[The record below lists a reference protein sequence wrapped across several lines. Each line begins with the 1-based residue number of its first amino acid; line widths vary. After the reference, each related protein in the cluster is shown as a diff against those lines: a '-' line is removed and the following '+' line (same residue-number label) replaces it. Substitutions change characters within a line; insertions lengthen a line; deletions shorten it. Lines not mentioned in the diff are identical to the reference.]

1 MIRTTLNWT
10 VKNLK
15 SMYDGKHTLQMDHVI
30 QRQSGQWDG
39 DRLKKSLLIHSI
51 FANYPVPPVYCLK
64 EAISEKDYSYSI
76 LDGKQRLTTI
86 FDYIDGRYPL
96 DTETPSVTIDDTVYE
111 LGGKYFTDLDTE
123 CQQEL
128 LRFKFTIYGFE
139 DADDDLIEEIFFRLN
154 NSTPLSKPQ
163 KAMPLCGVENAKF
176 IKSILSDRFFSE
188 ICQFSALQRRK
199 SDDMCTLLQAMM
211 LLDNRYEGYEFSS
224 ISADEIMRYAASI
237 KNNYSEEQKNRLYD
251 IIDYL
256 EKVFP
261 EKDKL
266 LKKINIPI
274 VMLAADTAMGDSY
287 DSVKNL
293 YRVGPMYFRQW
304 FSYFFTECYEEYKQ
318 YCSSGSIK
326 KEKTLKRIEIMEAS
340 LVGYFELEEADKA
353 EQEPSLPKEDA
364 PADESALTE
373 ECVSAGES
381 VLANENVSVDESVLA
396 DEDASADESAPTK
409 EDSSPKEPTLPDAS
423 EPSID
428 AGLAESN
435 PTANE
440 TENAV
445 IEENADSSKDTGYA
459 SVAEDAASYT
469 ASDQTAYSKTSEVEE
484 PPEEFTQDTE

>member
-1 MIRTTLNWT
+1 MIKTTLNWT

-51 FANYPVPPVYCLK
+51 LANYPVPPVYCLK
-64 EAISEKDYSYSI
+64 EPISEKDYSYSI

-86 FDYIDGRYPL
+86 FDFIDGRYPL
-96 DTETPSVTIDDTVYE
+96 DTETPSVTIEDAVYE
-111 LGGKYFTDLDTE
+111 LGGKYFTDLDIE

-199 SDDMCTLLQAMM
+199 SDDMCTLLQGMM
-211 LLDNRYEGYEFSS
+211 LLDNRYEGYEFTS

-261 EKDKL
+261 EKDKM

-274 VMLAADTAMGDSY
+274 VMLAADTAMGEGY
-287 DSVKNL
+287 DSLKNL

-304 FSYFFTECYEEYKQ
+304 FSYFFDECYEDYKQ

-340 LVGYFELEEADKA
+340 LVSYFELEGTDKTEET
-353 EQEPSLPKEDA
+353 EQDTSLSREDA
-364 PADESALTE
+364 SPAEESALT
-373 ECVSAGES
+373 
-381 VLANENVSVDESVLA
+381 D
-396 DEDASADESAPTK
+396 
-409 EDSSPKEPTLPDAS
+409 DSTPLT
-423 EPSID
+423 D
-428 AGLAESN
+428 AGLTEIDPPAD
-435 PTANE
+435 E
-440 TENAV
+440 TESAA
-445 IEENADSSKDTGYA
+445 IEENAGYA
-459 SVAEDAASYT
+459 SVAEETASYT
-469 ASDQTAYSKTSEVEE
+469 APEQTGVSETEAAEE
-484 PPEEFTQDTE
+484 PPDGPIQDTQ

>member
-1 MIRTTLNWT
+1 MIKTTLSWT
-10 VKNLK
+10 IKNLK

-86 FDYIDGRYPL
+86 FDFIDGRYPL

-111 LGGKYFTDLDTE
+111 LGGKYFTDLDIE

-211 LLDNRYEGYEFSS
+211 LLDNRYEGYEFTS

-251 IIDYL
+251 LIDYL

-261 EKDKL
+261 EKDKM

-274 VMLAADTAMGDSY
+274 VMLAADTAMGDGY
-287 DSVKNL
+287 DPVKNV

-304 FSYFFTECYEEYKQ
+304 FSYFFAECYEEYKQ

-326 KEKTLKRIEIMEAS
+326 KEKTLKRVEIMEAS
-340 LVGYFELEEADKA
+340 LVGYFELEETDNA
-353 EQEPSLPKEDA
+353 EQDTALSKEDV
-364 PADESALTE
+364 PVDESALTE
-373 ECVSAGES
+373 G
-381 VLANENVSVDESVLA
+381 
-396 DEDASADESAPTK
+396 
-409 EDSSPKEPTLPDAS
+409 DSSPEEAAPTDDSTPLT
-423 EPSID
+423 D
-428 AGLAESN
+428 AGLTESE
-435 PTANE
+435 PPADEADSAT
-440 TENAV
+440 
-445 IEENADSSKDTGYA
+445 IEEIAGLASASEDT
-459 SVAEDAASYT
+459 ASYT
-469 ASDQTAYSKTSEVEE
+469 ASEQTEFSEKTEAEE
-484 PPEEFTQDTE
+484 PPEGSIQDTE

>member
-1 MIRTTLNWT
+1 MIKTTLNWT

-15 SMYDGKHTLQMDHVI
+15 TMNDDKHTLDFCHPI

-39 DRLKKSLLIHSI
+39 DRLKKSLLIHSML
-51 FANYPVPPVYCLK
+51 ANYPVPPIYCLK
-64 EAISEKDYSYSI
+64 EAISEKEYSYSI

-96 DTETPSVTIDDTVYE
+96 DADTPSVVIDDVSYE
-111 LGGKYFTDLDTE
+111 LGGKYFTDLDLE

-163 KAMPLCGVENAKF
+163 KSMALTGVHNATF

-199 SDDMCTLLQAMM
+199 SDDLCALLQAMM
-211 LLDNRYEGYEFSS
+211 LLDNRYMGYEFSS
-224 ISADEIMRYAASI
+224 ISAEETMRYASHI
-237 KNNYSEEQKNRLYD
+237 KNNYSDAQKERLYD

-256 EKVFP
+256 EKAFP
-261 EKDKL
+261 EKDKM

-274 VMLAADTAMGDSY
+274 VMLVADSAMGGDY
-287 DSVKNL
+287 DSIKNI

-304 FSYFFTECYEEYKQ
+304 FSYFFNECYEEYKQ

-340 LVGYFELEEADKA
+340 LMDYFELRET
-353 EQEPSLPKEDA
+353 
-364 PADESALTE
+364 SALQE
-373 ECVSAGES
+373 EPAF
-381 VLANENVSVDESVLA
+381 
-396 DEDASADESAPTK
+396 
-409 EDSSPKEPTLPDAS
+409 
-423 EPSID
+423 
-428 AGLAESN
+428 
-435 PTANE
+435 
-440 TENAV
+440 
-445 IEENADSSKDTGYA
+445 A
-459 SVAEDAASYT
+459 SVAEDSASYT
-469 ASDQTAYSKTSEVEE
+469 ASNQTESDDATEDAKPPGNVKTE
-484 PPEEFTQDTE
+484 

>member
-15 SMYDGKHTLQMDHVI
+15 SMYDGKHTLQMDHPI
-30 QRQSGQWDG
+30 QRQNLQWLD
-39 DRLKKSLLIHSI
+39 DRLKRSLLIHSI
-51 FANYPVPPVYCLK
+51 LANYPVPPVYCLK

-86 FDYIDGRYPL
+86 FDFIDGRYPL

-224 ISADEIMRYAASI
+224 ISADEIMMYAASI

-274 VMLAADTAMGDSY
+274 VMLAADTAMGDGY

-304 FSYFFTECYEEYKQ
+304 FSYFFAECYEEYKQ

-340 LVGYFELEEADKA
+340 LVGYFELEETDKA
-353 EQEPSLPKEDA
+353 EQDTALPKEDA
-364 PADESALTE
+364 PADGSALTE
-373 ECVSAGES
+373 ESVSA
-381 VLANENVSVDESVLA
+381 DESVLA
-396 DEDASADESAPTK
+396 DENASVDESALADKEASADESALT
-409 EDSSPKEPTLPDAS
+409 EDNSSTAESALSDDS
-423 EPSID
+423 EPSAD
-428 AGLAESN
+428 SGLAGSDS
-435 PTANE
+435 TANE
-440 TENAV
+440 TKNAV
-445 IEENADSSKDTGYA
+445 IEENAGYA
-459 SVAEDAASYT
+459 SVAEDTASYT
-469 ASDQTAYSKTSEVEE
+469 ASDQTEYSEMSEVEE
-484 PPEEFTQDTE
+484 PPEELTKDTE

>member
-1 MIRTTLNWT
+1 MIKTTLNWT

-51 FANYPVPPVYCLK
+51 LANYPVPPVYCLK
-64 EAISEKDYSYSI
+64 EAISEKNYSYSI

-86 FDYIDGRYPL
+86 FDFIDGRYPL

-111 LGGKYFTDLDTE
+111 LGGKYFTDLDIE

-199 SDDMCTLLQAMM
+199 SDDMCTLLQGMM
-211 LLDNRYEGYEFSS
+211 LLDNRYEGYEFTS

-261 EKDKL
+261 EKDKM

-274 VMLAADTAMGDSY
+274 VILAADTAMGECY
-287 DSVKNL
+287 DSLKNL

-304 FSYFFTECYEEYKQ
+304 FSYFFAECYEEYKQ

-340 LVGYFELEEADKA
+340 LAGYFELKETNTAEETKQDTPLSEDDTSPA
-353 EQEPSLPKEDA
+353 EEPALTDDNNPSTDA
-364 PADESALTE
+364 GLTKNDHPADETE
-373 ECVSAGES
+373 STAIGD
-381 VLANENVSVDESVLA
+381 NTDY
-396 DEDASADESAPTK
+396 ASAS
-409 EDSSPKEPTLPDAS
+409 EDT
-423 EPSID
+423 
-428 AGLAESN
+428 
-435 PTANE
+435 
-440 TENAV
+440 
-445 IEENADSSKDTGYA
+445 
-459 SVAEDAASYT
+459 ASYT
-469 ASDQTAYSKTSEVEE
+469 APDQSNVGETDEAKE
-484 PPEEFTQDTE
+484 PPDEPIQDTQ

>member
-1 MIRTTLNWT
+1 MIKTTLNWT

-51 FANYPVPPVYCLK
+51 FANYPVPPIYCLK

-111 LGGKYFTDLDTE
+111 LGGKYFTDLDIE

-261 EKDKL
+261 EKDKM

-274 VMLAADTAMGDSY
+274 VMLAADTAMGDGY
-287 DSVKNL
+287 DPVKNL

-304 FSYFFTECYEEYKQ
+304 FSYFFAECYEEYKQ

-353 EQEPSLPKEDA
+353 EQEPSLSKEDA
-364 PADESALTE
+364 PADESAVTE
-373 ECVSAGES
+373 EAVST
-381 VLANENVSVDESVLA
+381 DESS
-396 DEDASADESAPTK
+396 SAEG
-409 EDSSPKEPTLPDAS
+409 DSSPAESTPSDDS
-423 EPSID
+423 EPSMD
-428 AGLAESN
+428 AGLEESD
-435 PTANE
+435 PPANE
-440 TENAV
+440 ADNAAIAENS
-445 IEENADSSKDTGYA
+445 DSSKDAGYA
-459 SVAEDAASYT
+459 SASEDVASNT
-469 ASDQTAYSKTSEVEE
+469 ASDQTEYSETSEVEE
-484 PPEEFTQDTE
+484 PPEEPTQDTE

>member
-15 SMYDGKHTLQMDHVI
+15 SMYDGKHTLQMDHPI
-30 QRQSGQWDG
+30 QRQNLQWLD
-39 DRLKKSLLIHSI
+39 DRLKRSLLIHSI
-51 FANYPVPPVYCLK
+51 LANYPVPPVYCLK

-76 LDGKQRLTTI
+76 LDGKQRLTTT
-86 FDYIDGRYPL
+86 FDFIDGRYPL

-111 LGGKYFTDLDTE
+111 LGGKYFTDLDVE

-211 LLDNRYEGYEFSS
+211 LLDNKYEGYEFSS

-261 EKDKL
+261 EKDKM

-274 VMLAADTAMGDSY
+274 VMLAADTAMGDGY
-287 DSVKNL
+287 DSLKNL

-304 FSYFFTECYEEYKQ
+304 FSYFFSECYEEYKL

-340 LVGYFELEEADKA
+340 LVKYFELEETGEA
-353 EQEPSLPKEDA
+353 EQDTALSKEDA
-364 PADESALTE
+364 PADES
-373 ECVSAGES
+373 
-381 VLANENVSVDESVLA
+381 VLA
-396 DEDASADESAPTK
+396 DEDSPVDESALTK
-409 EDSSPKEPTLPDAS
+409 EDASLGEAAPTDDSTPLT
-423 EPSID
+423 D
-428 AGLAESN
+428 AGLTESD
-435 PTANE
+435 PPADE
-440 TENAV
+440 TESAAIGDNVGCASAS
-445 IEENADSSKDTGYA
+445 EDT
-459 SVAEDAASYT
+459 ASYT
-469 ASDQTAYSKTSEVEE
+469 ASEQTEFSEKAEVEE
-484 PPEEFTQDTE
+484 PPEESIQDTE

>member
-1 MIRTTLNWT
+1 MIKTTLNWT

-15 SMYDGKHTLQMDHVI
+15 TMNDDKHTLDFCHPI

-39 DRLKKSLLIHSI
+39 DRLKKSLLIHSML
-51 FANYPVPPVYCLK
+51 ANYPVPPIYCLK
-64 EAISEKDYSYSI
+64 EAISEKEYSYSI

-96 DTETPSVTIDDTVYE
+96 DADTPSVVIDDVSYE
-111 LGGKYFTDLDTE
+111 LGGKYFTDLDLE

-163 KAMPLCGVENAKF
+163 KSMALTGVHNATF

-199 SDDMCTLLQAMM
+199 SDDLCALLQAMM
-211 LLDNRYEGYEFSS
+211 LLDNRYMGYEFSS
-224 ISADEIMRYAASI
+224 ISAEETMRYASHI
-237 KNNYSEEQKNRLYD
+237 KNNYSDAQKERLYD

-256 EKVFP
+256 EKAFP
-261 EKDKL
+261 EKDKM

-274 VMLAADTAMGDSY
+274 VMLVADSAMGGDY
-287 DSVKNL
+287 DSIKNI

-304 FSYFFTECYEEYKQ
+304 FSYFFNECYEEYKQ

-340 LVGYFELEEADKA
+340 LMDYFELRETAALQEE
-353 EQEPSLPKEDA
+353 
-364 PADESALTE
+364 PAF
-373 ECVSAGES
+373 
-381 VLANENVSVDESVLA
+381 
-396 DEDASADESAPTK
+396 
-409 EDSSPKEPTLPDAS
+409 
-423 EPSID
+423 
-428 AGLAESN
+428 
-435 PTANE
+435 
-440 TENAV
+440 
-445 IEENADSSKDTGYA
+445 A
-459 SVAEDAASYT
+459 SVAEDSASYAT
-469 ASDQTAYSKTSEVEE
+469 SNQTESDDATEDAKPPGNVKTE
-484 PPEEFTQDTE
+484 

>member
-1 MIRTTLNWT
+1 MIKTTLSWT

-64 EAISEKDYSYSI
+64 EAISDKDYSYSI

-86 FDYIDGRYPL
+86 FDFIDGRYPL

-111 LGGKYFTDLDTE
+111 LGGKYFTDLDIE

-154 NSTPLSKPQ
+154 NSAPLSKPQ

-199 SDDMCTLLQAMM
+199 SDDMCTLLQGMM
-211 LLDNRYEGYEFSS
+211 LLDNRYEGYEFTS

-274 VMLAADTAMGDSY
+274 VMLAADTAMGDGY
-287 DSVKNL
+287 DPVKNV

-304 FSYFFTECYEEYKQ
+304 FSYFFAECYEEYKQ

-340 LVGYFELEEADKA
+340 LVGYFELEETDNA
-353 EQEPSLPKEDA
+353 EQDTALSKEDA
-364 PADESALTE
+364 PVDESTLTE
-373 ECVSAGES
+373 EGSFPEEA
-381 VLANENVSVDESVLA
+381 AQTD
-396 DEDASADESAPTK
+396 
-409 EDSSPKEPTLPDAS
+409 DSTPLT
-423 EPSID
+423 D
-428 AGLAESN
+428 AGLTESE
-435 PTANE
+435 PPADEADSAT
-440 TENAV
+440 
-445 IEENADSSKDTGYA
+445 IEEIAGLASASEDT
-459 SVAEDAASYT
+459 ASYT
-469 ASDQTAYSKTSEVEE
+469 ASEQTEFSEKAEVEE
-484 PPEEFTQDTE
+484 PPEESIQDTE

>member
-1 MIRTTLNWT
+1 MIKTTLNWT

-15 SMYDGKHTLQMDHVI
+15 SMYDGKHTLQMDHPI
-30 QRQSGQWDG
+30 QRQNLQWLD
-39 DRLKKSLLIHSI
+39 DRLKRSLLIHSML
-51 FANYPVPPVYCLK
+51 ANYPVPPVYCLK

-86 FDYIDGRYPL
+86 FDFIDGRYPL

-111 LGGKYFTDLDTE
+111 LGGKYFTDLDIE

-211 LLDNRYEGYEFSS
+211 LLDNRYAGYEFTS
-224 ISADEIMRYAASI
+224 ISADDIMRYAAFI
-237 KNNYSEEQKNRLYD
+237 KNNYSEGQKNRLYD

-261 EKDKL
+261 EKDKM

-274 VMLAADTAMGDSY
+274 VMLAADTAMGDGY
-287 DSVKNL
+287 DSLKNV

-304 FSYFFTECYEEYKQ
+304 FSYFFDECYEDYKL

-340 LVGYFELEEADKA
+340 LVSYFELEGTDKTEETEQDTFLSGEDVSPA
-353 EQEPSLPKEDA
+353 E
-364 PADESALTE
+364 ESALT
-373 ECVSAGES
+373 
-381 VLANENVSVDESVLA
+381 D
-396 DEDASADESAPTK
+396 
-409 EDSSPKEPTLPDAS
+409 DSTSLT
-423 EPSID
+423 D
-428 AGLAESN
+428 AGLAEID
-435 PTANE
+435 PPADE
-440 TENAV
+440 TESTA
-445 IEENADSSKDTGYA
+445 IGDNADYA
-459 SVAEDAASYT
+459 SASEGTVSYT
-469 ASDQTAYSKTSEVEE
+469 APEQTGVSGTEAAEE
-484 PPEEFTQDTE
+484 PPDEPLQDTQ

>member
-51 FANYPVPPVYCLK
+51 LANYPVPPVYCLK

-261 EKDKL
+261 EKDKM

-274 VMLAADTAMGDSY
+274 AMLAADTAMGDSY
-287 DSVKNL
+287 DPVKNL

-304 FSYFFTECYEEYKQ
+304 FSYFFAECYEEYKQ

-326 KEKTLKRIEIMEAS
+326 KEKTLKRIEIMGTS
-340 LVGYFELEEADKA
+340 LVGYFELAEADKA
-353 EQEPSLPKEDA
+353 EQEPSLSNEDA
-364 PADESALTE
+364 PADESALAE
-373 ECVSAGES
+373 EGV
-381 VLANENVSVDESVLA
+381 
-396 DEDASADESAPTK
+396 SADESAVTEK
-409 EDSSPKEPTLPDAS
+409 AVSTNKSTSAEGDSSLEEPA
-423 EPSID
+423 PSD
-428 AGLAESN
+428 DSN
-435 PTANE
+435 PSTDADLVESDPTADE
-440 TENAV
+440 AENAV
-445 IEENADSSKDTGYA
+445 VKENADNNKNSGYA
-459 SVAEDAASYT
+459 SVAEDTASYT
-469 ASDQTAYSKTSEVEE
+469 ASDQTEYSETSEVEE
-484 PPEEFTQDTE
+484 PPEELTQDTE

>member
-1 MIRTTLNWT
+1 MIKTTLSWT

-39 DRLKKSLLIHSI
+39 DKLKKSLLIHSI
-51 FANYPVPPVYCLK
+51 LANYPVPPVYCLK

-76 LDGKQRLTTI
+76 LDGKQRLTTT
-86 FDYIDGRYPL
+86 FDFIDGRYPL

-111 LGGKYFTDLDTE
+111 LGGKYFTDLDVE

-211 LLDNRYEGYEFSS
+211 LLDNRYEGYEFTS

-261 EKDKL
+261 EKDKM

-274 VMLAADTAMGDSY
+274 IMLATDTAMGEGY
-287 DSVKNL
+287 DSLKNL

-304 FSYFFTECYEEYKQ
+304 FSYFFAECYEEYKQ

-340 LVGYFELEEADKA
+340 LIKYFELEETDKA
-353 EQEPSLPKEDA
+353 EQDTALSEEDA

-373 ECVSAGES
+373 EDSPVDKYALTEGDSYPEEAAPTDDSTLLTDTGLTES
-381 VLANENVSVDESVLA
+381 EPPA
-396 DEDASADESAPTK
+396 DEADSAAIK
-409 EDSSPKEPTLPDAS
+409 G
-423 EPSID
+423 I
-428 AGLAESN
+428 AGLAS
-435 PTANE
+435 
-440 TENAV
+440 
-445 IEENADSSKDTGYA
+445 A
-459 SVAEDAASYT
+459 SEDT
-469 ASDQTAYSKTSEVEE
+469 ASEQTEFSEKTEAEE
-484 PPEEFTQDTE
+484 PPEESIQDTE

>member
-1 MIRTTLNWT
+1 MIKTTLNWT

-15 SMYDGKHTLQMDHVI
+15 SMFDGKHTLQMDHPI
-30 QRQSGQWDG
+30 QRQNLQWLD
-39 DRLKKSLLIHSI
+39 DRLKRSLLIHSI
-51 FANYPVPPVYCLK
+51 LANYPVPPVYCLK

-86 FDYIDGRYPL
+86 FDFIDGRYPL

-111 LGGKYFTDLDTE
+111 LGGKYFTDLDIE

-199 SDDMCTLLQAMM
+199 SDDMCTLLQGMM
-211 LLDNRYEGYEFSS
+211 LLDNRYEGYEFTS

-261 EKDKL
+261 EKDKM

-274 VMLAADTAMGDSY
+274 VMLAADTAMGEGY
-287 DSVKNL
+287 DSLKNL

-304 FSYFFTECYEEYKQ
+304 FSYFFAECYEEYKQ

-340 LVGYFELEEADKA
+340 LVSYFELEGTDKTEET
-353 EQEPSLPKEDA
+353 EQDTSLSREDA
-364 PADESALTE
+364 SPAEESALT
-373 ECVSAGES
+373 
-381 VLANENVSVDESVLA
+381 D
-396 DEDASADESAPTK
+396 
-409 EDSSPKEPTLPDAS
+409 DSTPLT
-423 EPSID
+423 D
-428 AGLAESN
+428 AGLTEIDPPAD
-435 PTANE
+435 E
-440 TENAV
+440 TESAA
-445 IEENADSSKDTGYA
+445 IEENAGYA
-459 SVAEDAASYT
+459 SVAEETASYT
-469 ASDQTAYSKTSEVEE
+469 APEQTGVSETEAAEE
-484 PPEEFTQDTE
+484 PPDGPIQDTQ

>member
-1 MIRTTLNWT
+1 MIKTTLNWT

-15 SMYDGKHTLQMDHVI
+15 TMNDDKHTLDFCHPI

-39 DRLKKSLLIHSI
+39 DRLKKSLLIHSML
-51 FANYPVPPVYCLK
+51 ANYPVPPIYCLK
-64 EAISEKDYSYSI
+64 EAISEKEYSYSI

-96 DTETPSVTIDDTVYE
+96 DADTPSVVIDDVSYE
-111 LGGKYFTDLDTE
+111 LGGKYFTDLDLE

-163 KAMPLCGVENAKF
+163 KSMALTGVHNATF

-199 SDDMCTLLQAMM
+199 SDDLCALLQAMM
-211 LLDNRYEGYEFSS
+211 LLDNRYMGYEFSS
-224 ISADEIMRYAASI
+224 ISAEETMRYASHI
-237 KNNYSEEQKNRLYD
+237 KNNYSDAQKERLYD

-256 EKVFP
+256 EKAFP
-261 EKDKL
+261 EKDKM

-274 VMLAADTAMGDSY
+274 VMLVADSAMGGDY
-287 DSVKNL
+287 DSIKNI

-304 FSYFFTECYEEYKQ
+304 FSYFFNECYEEYKQ

-340 LVGYFELEEADKA
+340 LMDYFELRET
-353 EQEPSLPKEDA
+353 
-364 PADESALTE
+364 SALQE
-373 ECVSAGES
+373 EPVF
-381 VLANENVSVDESVLA
+381 
-396 DEDASADESAPTK
+396 
-409 EDSSPKEPTLPDAS
+409 
-423 EPSID
+423 
-428 AGLAESN
+428 
-435 PTANE
+435 
-440 TENAV
+440 
-445 IEENADSSKDTGYA
+445 A
-459 SVAEDAASYT
+459 SVAEDSASYAASNQT
-469 ASDQTAYSKTSEVEE
+469 ESDDATEDAKPPGNVKTE
-484 PPEEFTQDTE
+484 

>member
-15 SMYDGKHTLQMDHVI
+15 SMYDGKHTLQMDHPI
-30 QRQSGQWDG
+30 QRQNLQWLD
-39 DRLKKSLLIHSI
+39 DRLKRSLLIHSI
-51 FANYPVPPVYCLK
+51 LANYPVPPVYCLK

-86 FDYIDGRYPL
+86 FDFIDGRYPL

-111 LGGKYFTDLDTE
+111 LGGKYFTDLDVE

-211 LLDNRYEGYEFSS
+211 LLDNKYEGYEFSS

-261 EKDKL
+261 EKDKM

-274 VMLAADTAMGDSY
+274 VMLAADTAMGDGY
-287 DSVKNL
+287 DSLKNL

-304 FSYFFTECYEEYKQ
+304 FSYFFSECYEEYKL

-340 LVGYFELEEADKA
+340 LVKYFELEETGEA
-353 EQEPSLPKEDA
+353 EQDTALSKEDA
-364 PADESALTE
+364 PADES
-373 ECVSAGES
+373 
-381 VLANENVSVDESVLA
+381 VLA
-396 DEDASADESAPTK
+396 DEDSPVDESALTK
-409 EDSSPKEPTLPDAS
+409 EDASLGEAAPTDDSTPLT
-423 EPSID
+423 D
-428 AGLAESN
+428 AGLTESD
-435 PTANE
+435 PPADE
-440 TENAV
+440 TESAAIGDNVGCASAS
-445 IEENADSSKDTGYA
+445 EDT
-459 SVAEDAASYT
+459 ASYT
-469 ASDQTAYSKTSEVEE
+469 ASEQTEFSEKAEVEE
-484 PPEEFTQDTE
+484 PPEESIQDTE

>member
-1 MIRTTLNWT
+1 MIKTTLNWT

-64 EAISEKDYSYSI
+64 EAISDKDYSYSI

-86 FDYIDGRYPL
+86 FDFIDGRYPL

-111 LGGKYFTDLDTE
+111 LGGKYFTDLDIE

-199 SDDMCTLLQAMM
+199 SDDMCTLLQGMM

-261 EKDKL
+261 EKDKM

-274 VMLAADTAMGDSY
+274 VMLAADTAMGDGY
-287 DSVKNL
+287 DSLKNV

-304 FSYFFTECYEEYKQ
+304 FSYFFDECYEDYKQ

-340 LVGYFELEEADKA
+340 LVGYFELEETDNA
-353 EQEPSLPKEDA
+353 EQDTALSKEDV
-364 PADESALTE
+364 PVDESALTE
-373 ECVSAGES
+373 G
-381 VLANENVSVDESVLA
+381 
-396 DEDASADESAPTK
+396 
-409 EDSSPKEPTLPDAS
+409 DSSPEEAAPTDDSTPLT
-423 EPSID
+423 D
-428 AGLAESN
+428 AGLTESEPPVDEAESV
-435 PTANE
+435 A
-440 TENAV
+440 
-445 IEENADSSKDTGYA
+445 IEENAGCASS
-459 SVAEDAASYT
+459 SEDAASHT
-469 ASDQTAYSKTSEVEE
+469 ASDQTEYGETSEVEE
-484 PPEEFTQDTE
+484 PPEEPTQDTH

>member
-1 MIRTTLNWT
+1 MIKTTLNWT

-30 QRQSGQWDG
+30 QRQGLQWMD
-39 DRLKKSLLIHSI
+39 DRLKRSLLIHSI
-51 FANYPVPPVYCLK
+51 LANYPVPPVYCLK
-64 EAISEKDYSYSI
+64 ESISEKDYSYSI
-76 LDGKQRLTTI
+76 LDGKQRLTTT
-86 FDYIDGRYPL
+86 FDFIDGRYPL

-111 LGGKYFTDLDTE
+111 LGGKYFTDLDVE

-211 LLDNRYEGYEFSS
+211 LLDNKYEGYEFSS

-261 EKDKL
+261 EKDKM

-274 VMLAADTAMGDSY
+274 VMLAADTAMGDGY
-287 DSVKNL
+287 DSLKNL

-304 FSYFFTECYEEYKQ
+304 FSYFFSECYEEYKL

-340 LVGYFELEEADKA
+340 LVKYFELEETGEA
-353 EQEPSLPKEDA
+353 EQDTALSKEDA
-364 PADESALTE
+364 PADES
-373 ECVSAGES
+373 
-381 VLANENVSVDESVLA
+381 VLA
-396 DEDASADESAPTK
+396 DEDSPVDESALTK
-409 EDSSPKEPTLPDAS
+409 EDASLGEAAPTDDSTPLT
-423 EPSID
+423 D
-428 AGLAESN
+428 AGLTESD
-435 PTANE
+435 PPADE
-440 TENAV
+440 TESAAIGDNVGCASAS
-445 IEENADSSKDTGYA
+445 EDT
-459 SVAEDAASYT
+459 ASYT
-469 ASDQTAYSKTSEVEE
+469 ASEQTEFSEKAEVEE
-484 PPEEFTQDTE
+484 PPEESIQDTE